1 MFFSNQHNLPSLEL
15 KFFLFFSGNC
25 LDVIRTVSA
34 ETYNDNTPN
43 FFIDIEPNQLLV
55 SFQQDAD
62 EVESQSLV
70 QRDNVNDIV
79 SNVGGGLGLYL
90 GFSIIST
97 LMWIFE
103 GLIKRCSEMVSPTV
117 V

>member
-1 MFFSNQHNLPSLEL
+1 M
-15 KFFLFFSGNC
+15 
-25 LDVIRTVSA
+25 IRTVSA

-43 FFIDIEPNQLLV
+43 FFIDIAPNQLLV

-103 GLIKRCSEMVSPTV
+103 GLIKQCSEMVSPKV